1 MSIIRI
7 RDPDEIRPVHVVML
21 AVVVLGVAAN
31 CWLTSASQ
39 PAFLPDGARE
49 WREDSLLLAVVELLN
64 LNYSQPTPLGVA
76 IKTLATMT
84 AAGIGVLIA
93 GISIVSR
100 CRGEDQI
107 VATDTVIDIRS
118 AADRDAGGGAAV
130 KKHINPV
137 HAAQL
142 LLAAAVVWAVASMTW
157 SASPEFALNESIL
170 YAAQVSWAFALYVTL
185 NRRMARYAAPVLI
198 ALLAVT
204 GLLAVLYHG
213 ERNPVV
219 RASYPVGNPI
229 VLATYMG
236 AGLMLALAMLPAGVA
251 IAKKRAAFGVAV
263 IVLGVIAIALMAD
276 AAYLAWSRGPM
287 MGAAVGVLTVLFF
300 ALNRKCKWIIVVAA
314 VIGLILVAWFFL
326 GSRDAASSTGRS
338 MTIRVRL
345 HAWRY
350 AMNLVAEKPATG
362 FGMGGFAL
370 NGDALA
376 STATSGDVL
385 SDPEALVNRIS
396 HAHNEWLEVG
406 ADLGVVGMV
415 LIGGGLILT
424 LYAGGL
430 AVGRRRGPDR
440 WMLIGL
446 LSALVASIV
455 AESAGVALRL
465 EGFALI
471 FYALIGLIWV
481 MSGDEQTWPDAISR
495 RRWASAGACIG
506 AIALC
511 LLFLEMGRRDFAAAR
526 ASAGAETASSQGRP
540 AEAVNLLQSS
550 ADLRLRPIRRLAAMR
565 QLAAAHLEAADQL
578 QVQCFRR
585 LSMAAQGG
593 GADSSL
599 LQLANQDR
607 AMCAAHIE
615 LGTGVVARI
624 QSAAID
630 GFNTGRIVSGFKR
643 ILASFAQVD
652 GDMVAADQHRLAAA
666 EALKSQLARNPFDPS
681 LAAAF
686 VSTAAADLSIEQVF
700 ETLAIPL
707 RVNRI
712 AGAYVPILGSIG
724 QYPRFA
730 DVVTQTQNVAQDSLL
745 VGPSEWSDAWIPE
758 KMRLLAAGYFAAGSA
773 ERAVDALK
781 VANQL
786 YGKLDRASSLAR
798 ASCMAELADAKF
810 YANPFDPQ
818 VAIDAAQ
825 EALNA
830 APDSQPGR
838 QLNRDLGDRIIAYLL
853 AADRED
859 DARTRAMKLRRVKA
873 DDVLDAYISDTY
885 VALGYSLFNT
895 MAERDRLRLSKWS
908 RRAIELDAEA
918 EAGWYFAADVAL
930 LNEDESRAVE
940 CIRAVIERSSQP
952 ENVVDLLDRARRMLP
967 NSDAI
972 KRIRDQVRQQLGL
985 PPEQPSSVQPPGDS
999 DADAPQQPAS
1009 PQPAPSERTENQRS
1023 PDESLS
1029 PKSDTDPQ

>member
-49 WREDSLLLAVVELLN
+49 WREDSLLLAVVELFN

-93 GISIVSR
+93 GISILSR
-100 CRGEDQI
+100 SRDENQI
-107 VATDTVIDIRS
+107 DATDTVIDIRS
-118 AADRDAGGGAAV
+118 AADRETADGAPI

-142 LLAAAVVWAVASMTW
+142 LLGAAVVWAAASVLW
-157 SASPEFALNESIL
+157 SPSPDFALNESIL
-170 YAAQVSWAFALYVTL
+170 FAAQVSWAFALYVTL
-185 NRRMARYAAPVLI
+185 NRKMARYAMHILI
-198 ALLAVT
+198 VILALT
-204 GLLAVLYHG
+204 GLLAALYHG

-219 RASYPVGNPI
+219 RASYPLGNPI
-229 VLATYMG
+229 VLATFMG
-236 AGLMLALAMLPAGVA
+236 AGLMLAIAMIPAGAAA
-251 IAKKRAAFGVAV
+251 IMKKRGAFGVAV
-263 IVLGVIAIALMAD
+263 IVLSVIAFAMMAD
-276 AAYLAWSRGPM
+276 ATYLAWSRGPM
-287 MGAAVGVLTVLFF
+287 VGAAVGVLAALFF
-300 ALNRKCKWIIVVAA
+300 ALNRKGKWITVGAA
-314 VIGLILVAWFFL
+314 VIGLILVAWLFL
-326 GSRDAASSTGRS
+326 GSRDAESSTGRS

-350 AMNLVAEKPATG
+350 AMNLLAEKPVIG

-376 STATSGDVL
+376 STTTSGDVL

-440 WMLIGL
+440 WVLIGL
-446 LSALVASIV
+446 LAALVASIV
-455 AESAGVALRL
+455 AESTGVALRL

-550 ADLRLRPIRRLAAMR
+550 VDLRLRPIRRLAAMR

-578 QVQCFRR
+578 QAQCFRR

-615 LGTGVVARI
+615 LGTGVIARI

-630 GFNTGRIVSGFKR
+630 GFNTGGIVSGFKR

-666 EALKSQLARNPFDPS
+666 GAMKSQLERNPFDPS

-730 DVVTQTQNVAQDSLL
+730 DVVTQIQNTAQNSLL

-773 ERAVDALK
+773 ERAVDALE

-786 YGKLDRASSLAR
+786 YGKLDRASPLAR

-810 YANPFDPQ
+810 YASPFKPQ

-825 EALNA
+825 KALNA

-838 QLNRDLGDRIIAYLL
+838 QLNRDLNDRIIAYLL

-859 DARTRAMKLRRVKA
+859 DARKRAMAMRRVQS
-873 DDVLDAYISDTY
+873 DDVLDTYISDIY

-930 LNEDESRAVE
+930 LNKDESRAIE
-940 CIRAVIERSSQP
+940 CIQAVIERSSQP
-952 ENVVDLLDRARRMLP
+952 ENVVDLLERARHMLP
-967 NSDAI
+967 DSNAI
-972 KRIRDQVRQQLGL
+972 KEISDQVRQQLGL
-985 PPEQPSSVQPPGDS
+985 PPEQP
-999 DADAPQQPAS
+999 AS
-1009 PQPAPSERTENQRS
+1009 PQPAPSEETEPRRS
-1023 PDESLS
+1023 PDESAS
-1029 PKSDTDPQ
+1029 PKTDADPK